1 MIAWIGF
8 SLIILVSWL
17 LSESKKKVSWA
28 FCLKAVG
35 IQFVVAFVALK
46 IPLFFDLLSPLNAL
60 VVVLQDATN
69 RASEYMF
76 GYLGGAPEPFTVSN
90 PGNNFIIAFRV
101 LPLIIVVSALSA
113 VLFHW
118 RVIPLIISVL
128 AKLLRK
134 TLGISGALGLGSA
147 ATVFFGTIESPL
159 VIKPYLQRM
168 SRSDLFALITC
179 SMATISGTVLVLYS
193 SVLSKIIP
201 NASVHLL
208 IASIMS
214 VPAALLVSRLMI
226 PEGEQGQAS
235 EEARLESDYDG
246 TTDALLRGTNEG
258 LQMSLNIVA
267 IILVFFAIVHLVNFS
282 LAVISPDLTL
292 GMILGK
298 AFMPVMYLVGVPW
311 SEAELAGQLMGTK
324 IVLNEFVAYTEMAK
338 SFSTQSEQTR
348 LVLTYALC
356 GFGNFA
362 SVGIIAGGLST
373 ILPDRKKEVVSL
385 TFRSLISGNLA
396 TLMTAAVASFFV

>member
-1 MIAWIGF
+1 M
-8 SLIILVSWL
+8 
-17 LSESKKKVSWA
+17 
-28 FCLKAVG
+28 
-35 IQFVVAFVALK
+35 
-46 IPLFFDLLSPLNAL
+46 
-60 VVVLQDATN
+60 
-69 RASEYMF
+69 
-76 GYLGGAPEPFTVSN
+76 
-90 PGNNFIIAFRV
+90 
-101 LPLIIVVSALSA
+101 
-113 VLFHW
+113 
-118 RVIPLIISVL
+118 
-128 AKLLRK
+128 
-134 TLGISGALGLGSA
+134 
-147 ATVFFGTIESPL
+147 
-159 VIKPYLQRM
+159 IKPYLQRM